1 MVISTQKYNSGTKQ
15 VVLIIKLVATEFF
28 LDIRQNQTFMV
39 SKTNVNNFERVRMQL
54 KFMPKDP
61 RLIKVLL
68 LLHQIYIKSST
79 LHQRKF
85 QGEFKIEYANVN
97 D

>member
-1 MVISTQKYNSGTKQ
+1 MVISSQKYNSGTKQ

-68 LLHQIYIKSST
+68 LLHRNKSST

>member
-1 MVISTQKYNSGTKQ
+1 MGLSSQKYNSGTKQ
-15 VVLIIKLVATEFF
+15 VVLIIKLVATEKI
-28 LDIRQNQTFMV
+28 LGIRQHQIFMV
-39 SKTNVNNFERVRMQL
+39 CKTNVNNFVRVRMQL

-68 LLHQIYIKSST
+68 LLHRNNSSV

-85 QGEFKIEYANVN
+85 QGEFKIAFEC
-97 D
+97 